1 MTKMNEELTI
11 CELLIQTLKIWMVC
25 AQQCDSQVDVMLDM
39 MDDDVP
45 TKKFFSEAESQKE
58 VAELVD
64 ALLFFLQLSLEQQRK
79 Q

>member
-1 MTKMNEELTI
+1 MI
-11 CELLIQTLKIWMVC
+11 CELLIQTRKIWMVC

-45 TKKFFSEAESQKE
+45 TKKFFLVAESLKE

-64 ALLFFLQLSLEQQRK
+64 ALLFFLQLSLEQQLK